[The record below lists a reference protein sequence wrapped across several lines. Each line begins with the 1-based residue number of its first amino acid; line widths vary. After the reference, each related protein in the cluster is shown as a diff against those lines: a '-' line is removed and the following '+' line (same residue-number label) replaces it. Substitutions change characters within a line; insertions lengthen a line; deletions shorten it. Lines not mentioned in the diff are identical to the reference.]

1 MITNLHKIKAVDMSL
16 RDHFASD
23 ALRAIVSNSDFLAVV
38 ATDETLGEHS
48 SNRCATVAYRYAD
61 AMMRAREM

>member
-1 MITNLHKIKAVDMSL
+1 MITSLHKLKAANWDL
-16 RDHFASD
+16 RDQFASD
-23 ALRAIVSNSDFLAVV
+23 ALTAIVSNSDFLSVV

-61 AMMRAREM
+61 AMMKAREQ